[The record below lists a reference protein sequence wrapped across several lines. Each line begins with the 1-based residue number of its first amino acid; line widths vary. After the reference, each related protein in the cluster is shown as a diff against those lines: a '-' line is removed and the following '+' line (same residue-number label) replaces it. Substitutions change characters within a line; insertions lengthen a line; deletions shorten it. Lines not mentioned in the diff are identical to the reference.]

1 MKIVLIHGIFNTGQV
16 MFWMKRKLEK
26 AGFECFSPSLWPFDG
41 RNGIEF
47 ASEDLKQKIDK
58 RFGTTEQITL
68 IGFSMGGIVARYYL
82 QKLGGSKRT
91 KKFFCIATPH
101 NGSYW
106 AYFPYPTKGVKQLRP
121 NSEFLNELRKNDYR
135 LKDVKLYSYWTP
147 LDTSIIPSSSSHW
160 KAATNKKFF
169 SMLHLTILFNR
180 RMIKEIIQ
188 KLNSSGSKVNND
200 SK

>member
-1 MKIVLIHGIFNTGQV
+1 MKIVLIHGIFNTGHV
-16 MFWMKRKLEK
+16 MFWIKRKLEK
-26 AGFECFSPSLWPFDG
+26 AGFECFSPCLWPFDG
-41 RNGIEF
+41 RKGIEF

-91 KKFFCIATPH
+91 KKFFSIATPH

-135 LKDVKLYSYWTP
+135 LKRVNLYSYWTP
-147 LDTSIIPSSSSHW
+147 LDTSIVPSNSSRW
-160 KAATNKKFF
+160 EVAGNKKFF
-169 SMLHLTILFNR
+169 SILHLTILFNR

-200 SK
+200 GK